1 MYDTLRKGDTM
12 QLKDVGEFNFIHSIQ
27 DNTIYDP
34 TTVVNGIGD
43 DCAVYK
49 SSIGYD
55 QLISTDTMVEGI
67 HFSFHYMMPYD
78 VGYRLMTANL
88 SDIAA
93 MGGIP
98 RQVVLSVAAEEY
110 VDTDILQDIYR
121 GIKDQCRRFRVNL
134 IGGDTVR
141 IKGPMVWTITII
153 GEVPFGQSVLRS
165 GAKVGDIVGVTNYVG
180 YAATGL
186 GALTHSLQGYPMTT
200 IGHQRPNPQI
210 ELGIQLRELGI
221 HSMNDISDG
230 LSSELWDI
238 AQASQVAIIIDEAR
252 VPLHEETHKLA
263 AYLQTN
269 PVDYALYG
277 GEDFQLVFT
286 APKSLESSLQD
297 LDGITIIG
305 EVIEGTPSV
314 QAITKDKTIRTL
326 DGKGYNHFHE

>member
-12 QLKDVGEFNFIHSIQ
+12 QLKELGEFNFIHSIQ

-34 TTVVNGIGD
+34 ATVVNGIGD

-55 QLISTDTMVEGI
+55 QLISIDTMVEGI

-153 GEVPFGQSVLRS
+153 GEVPLGQSVLRS

-263 AYLQTN
+263 TYLQTN

>member
-34 TTVVNGIGD
+34 ATVVNGIGD

-121 GIKDQCRRFRVNL
+121 GIKDQCRRFGVNL

-153 GEVPFGQSVLRS
+153 GEVPLGQSVLRS

-230 LSSELWDI
+230 LSSELWEI
-238 AQASQVAIIIDEAR
+238 AQVSQVAIIIDEAR
-252 VPLHEETHKLA
+252 VPLHEETYKLA

>member
-1 MYDTLRKGDTM
+1 MYNTLRKGDTM

-27 DNTIYDP
+27 DNTIYNP
-34 TTVVNGIGD
+34 ATVVNGIGD

-110 VDTDILQDIYR
+110 VDTDILQEIYR
-121 GIKDQCRRFRVNL
+121 GIKDQCCRFRVNL

-210 ELGIQLRELGI
+210 ELGIQLRELGV

-314 QAITKDKTIRTL
+314 QAVTKDKTIRTL

>member
-1 MYDTLRKGDTM
+1 M

-34 TTVVNGIGD
+34 ATVVNGIGD

-121 GIKDQCRRFRVNL
+121 GIKDQCRRFGVNL

-141 IKGPMVWTITII
+141 IKGSMVWTITII

-186 GALTHSLQGYPMTT
+186 GALTHSLEGYPMTT

-210 ELGIQLRELGI
+210 ELGIQLRELGV

-314 QAITKDKTIRTL
+314 QAVTKDKTIRTL

>member
-1 MYDTLRKGDTM
+1 M

-34 TTVVNGIGD
+34 ATVVNGIGD

-121 GIKDQCRRFRVNL
+121 GIKDQCRRFGVNL

-153 GEVPFGQSVLRS
+153 GEVPFGESVLRS

-238 AQASQVAIIIDEAR
+238 AQVSQVAIIIDEAR
-252 VPLHEETHKLA
+252 VPLHEETYKLA
-263 AYLQTN
+263 ASLQTN

>member
-34 TTVVNGIGD
+34 ATVVNGIGD

-153 GEVPFGQSVLRS
+153 GEVPFGESVLRS

-252 VPLHEETHKLA
+252 VPLHEETYKLA
-263 AYLQTN
+263 ASLQTN

>member
-34 TTVVNGIGD
+34 ATVVNGIGD

-55 QLISTDTMVEGI
+55 QLISIDTMVEGI

-153 GEVPFGQSVLRS
+153 GEVPLGQSVLRS

-186 GALTHSLQGYPMTT
+186 GVLTHSLQGYPMTT

>member
-12 QLKDVGEFNFIHSIQ
+12 QLKEVGEFNFIHSIQ

-34 TTVVNGIGD
+34 ATVVNGIGD

-67 HFSFHYMMPYD
+67 HFSFHYVMPYD

-121 GIKDQCRRFRVNL
+121 GIKDQCRRFGVNL

-165 GAKVGDIVGVTNYVG
+165 GAKVGDIVAVTNYIG

-186 GALTHSLQGYPMTT
+186 AALTHSLQGYPMTT

-286 APKSLESSLQD
+286 APKLLESSLQD

>member
-34 TTVVNGIGD
+34 ATVVNGIGD

-121 GIKDQCRRFRVNL
+121 GIKDQCRRFGVNL

-141 IKGPMVWTITII
+141 IKGSMVWTITII

-186 GALTHSLQGYPMTT
+186 GALTHSLEGYPMTT

-210 ELGIQLRELGI
+210 ELGIQLRELGV

-314 QAITKDKTIRTL
+314 QAVTKDKTIRTL

>member
-34 TTVVNGIGD
+34 ATVVNGIGD

-121 GIKDQCRRFRVNL
+121 GIKDQCRRFGVNL

-210 ELGIQLRELGI
+210 ELGIQLRELGV

>member
-34 TTVVNGIGD
+34 ATVVNGIGD

-121 GIKDQCRRFRVNL
+121 GIKDQCRRFGVNL

-186 GALTHSLQGYPMTT
+186 GALTHSLEGYPMTT

-210 ELGIQLRELGI
+210 ELGIQLRELGV

-314 QAITKDKTIRTL
+314 QAVTKDKTIRTL

>member
-1 MYDTLRKGDTM
+1 
-12 QLKDVGEFNFIHSIQ
+12 
-27 DNTIYDP
+27 
-34 TTVVNGIGD
+34 
-43 DCAVYK
+43 
-49 SSIGYD
+49 
-55 QLISTDTMVEGI
+55 
-67 HFSFHYMMPYD
+67 
-78 VGYRLMTANL
+78 
-88 SDIAA
+88 
-93 MGGIP
+93 
-98 RQVVLSVAAEEY
+98 
-110 VDTDILQDIYR
+110 
-121 GIKDQCRRFRVNL
+121 
-134 IGGDTVR
+134 
-141 IKGPMVWTITII
+141 
-153 GEVPFGQSVLRS
+153 
-165 GAKVGDIVGVTNYVG
+165 DIVGVTNYVG

-210 ELGIQLRELGI
+210 ELGIQLRELGV

-252 VPLHEETHKLA
+252 VPLHEETYKLA
-263 AYLQTN
+263 ASLQTN

>member
-34 TTVVNGIGD
+34 ATVVNGIGD

-121 GIKDQCRRFRVNL
+121 GIKDQCCRFGVNL

>member
-34 TTVVNGIGD
+34 STVVNGIGD

-67 HFSFHYMMPYD
+67 HFSFHYIMPYD

-121 GIKDQCRRFRVNL
+121 GIKDQCRRFGVNL

-186 GALTHSLQGYPMTT
+186 AALTHSLQGYSMTT

-286 APKSLESSLQD
+286 APKLLESSLQD

>member
-12 QLKDVGEFNFIHSIQ
+12 QLKEVGEFNFIHSIQ

-34 TTVVNGIGD
+34 ATVVNGIGD

-67 HFSFHYMMPYD
+67 HFSFHYVMPYD

-121 GIKDQCRRFRVNL
+121 GIKDQCCRFGVNL

-200 IGHQRPNPQI
+200 IEHQRPNPQI

-286 APKSLESSLQD
+286 APKLLESSLQD

>member
-1 MYDTLRKGDTM
+1 
-12 QLKDVGEFNFIHSIQ
+12 
-27 DNTIYDP
+27 
-34 TTVVNGIGD
+34 
-43 DCAVYK
+43 
-49 SSIGYD
+49 
-55 QLISTDTMVEGI
+55 
-67 HFSFHYMMPYD
+67 
-78 VGYRLMTANL
+78 RLMTANL

-110 VDTDILQDIYR
+110 VDTDILQEIYR
-121 GIKDQCRRFRVNL
+121 GIKDQCCRFRVNL

-210 ELGIQLRELGI
+210 ELGIQLRELGV

-252 VPLHEETHKLA
+252 VPLHEETYKLA

-286 APKSLESSLQD
+286 APKLLESSLQD

-314 QAITKDKTIRTL
+314 QAVTKDKTIRTL

>member
-34 TTVVNGIGD
+34 ATVVNGIGD

-121 GIKDQCRRFRVNL
+121 GIKDQCRRFGVNL

-286 APKSLESSLQD
+286 APKLLESSLQD

>member
-12 QLKDVGEFNFIHSIQ
+12 QLKELGEFNFIHSIQ

-34 TTVVNGIGD
+34 ATVVNGIGD

-121 GIKDQCRRFRVNL
+121 GIKDQCRRFGVNL

-165 GAKVGDIVGVTNYVG
+165 GAKVGDIVGVTNYIG
-180 YAATGL
+180 YVATGL
-186 GALTHSLQGYPMTT
+186 AALTHSLQGYPMTT

-210 ELGIQLRELGI
+210 ELGIQLRELGV

-238 AQASQVAIIIDEAR
+238 AQASQVAIIIDEAS

>member
-34 TTVVNGIGD
+34 ATVVNGIGD

-121 GIKDQCRRFRVNL
+121 GIKDQCRRFGVNL

-153 GEVPFGQSVLRS
+153 GEVPFGESVLRS

-238 AQASQVAIIIDEAR
+238 AQVSQVAIIIDEAR
-252 VPLHEETHKLA
+252 VPLHEETYKLA
-263 AYLQTN
+263 ASLQTN

>member
-34 TTVVNGIGD
+34 ATVVNGIGD

-121 GIKDQCRRFRVNL
+121 GIKDQCRRFGVNL

-180 YAATGL
+180 YAAAGL
-186 GALTHSLQGYPMTT
+186 GALTHSLEGYPMTT

-210 ELGIQLRELGI
+210 ELGIQLRELGV

-252 VPLHEETHKLA
+252 VPLHEETYKLA
-263 AYLQTN
+263 ASLQTN

>member
-34 TTVVNGIGD
+34 VTVVNGIGD

>member
-34 TTVVNGIGD
+34 ATVVNGIGD

-121 GIKDQCRRFRVNL
+121 GIKDQCRRFGVNL

-238 AQASQVAIIIDEAR
+238 AQVSQVAIIIDEAR
-252 VPLHEETHKLA
+252 VPLHEETYKLA
-263 AYLQTN
+263 ASLQTN